1 MQLLAKQLCSWGG
14 YIISAVF
21 KIQGSENPKMHRM
34 ISEWP
39 WKLYSQKYPACT
51 NYSPPRSKF
60 WPLSLHDKLFL
71 RYKVVENWKNGK
83 CTKLPQNELEHLT
96 IKSNLYTLV
105 TPKAQILVFFTIRP
119 PIFKVQGCR
128 KSEKSQMHRMTSEW
142 LWTLNSQNY
151 HVFKLAFAYKA
162 QILTSR
168 PWKLYGLKYP
178 VYTKD
183 LPLWP
188 KFWSSLLCDQPF
200 TRYKVVK
207 NRKNWKC
214 IKWPQT
220 DLEHLTMLTVKSTVP
235 YIQ

>member
-1 MQLLAKQLCSWGG
+1 MLGHLTDRNKLGLCLTAMQLLAKQLCSWGG

-83 CTKLPQNELEHLT
+83 CTKLPQNELERLT

-105 TPKAQILVFFTIRP
+105 TPKAQILVCFTKHHPFSRY
-119 PIFKVQGCR
+119 KVIENQKNHKC
-128 KSEKSQMHRMTSEW
+128 TEW
-142 LWTLNSQNY
+142 PQNDFEHLTVKITMYLNW
-151 HVFKLAFAYKA
+151 HLH
-162 QILTSR
+162 TR
-168 PWKLYGLKYP
+168 
-178 VYTKD
+178 
-183 LPLWP
+183 P
-188 KFWSSLLCDQPF
+188 KFWPA
-200 TRYKVVK
+200 
-207 NRKNWKC
+207 
-214 IKWPQT
+214 
-220 DLEHLTMLTVKSTVP
+220 DLENFMV
-235 YIQ
+235 